1 MQTLE
6 KVRELTSH
14 ITFSVFEQKFYLS
27 VLRDKKY
34 GKRIYLQWFYHA
46 PCSKT
51 GDIKEWRGGKHYLS
65 SYMTDDEIVKRAW
78 AAAQAVIHHE
88 VMEAFK
94 FDNVTIFNPHVDF
107 RKLIEISPFEV
118 TRKQNF
124 DF

>member
-1 MQTLE
+1 MQTLK

-14 ITFSVFEQKFYLS
+14 ITFSVFGQKFYLS
-27 VLRDKKY
+27 VLEDKKY

-51 GDIKEWRGGKHYLS
+51 GDIKQWRGGKHYLS
-65 SYMTDDEIVKRAW
+65 LYMTDDEIVKRAW
-78 AAAQAVIHHE
+78 AAAQAVVHHE

-118 TRKQNF
+118 TRTQNF